1 MRSIY
6 LNNAATS
13 YPKPAS
19 VIEAVAAAL
28 AALPGSPGR
37 GGGGG
42 DDPVRRCR
50 GRVAR
55 FLGVR
60 DPARL
65 IFTSGA
71 TESLNLVVRGLPL
84 AGRRLVTTAAD
95 HNSVLR
101 PLHRLHD
108 ETGATIEIVPV
119 EASGRVSLDALR
131 AAIDSDT
138 ALVAVP
144 HGSNVTGHVL
154 DIAALALH
162 TRSLGVPLLV
172 DAAQTAGALPIDV
185 DAWGIDYFA
194 FTGHKSML
202 GTQGTGGLVASGPL
216 VPLKVGGTGVLSQS
230 LAQPRELPLRFEAGT
245 PNAPGLVALEAGV
258 AWIEGEG
265 IDSLHRRKMERAE
278 QLRRGLEAIDKVRL
292 IGRPGELPVFCFVVD
307 GVPVDELGQVLEES
321 FGVHTRAGLHC
332 APLIH
337 DSLGANPQGSIRVSP
352 SAFTTVEEIEAALAA
367 VDTVARSW

>member
-13 YPKPAS
+13 FPKPPG
-19 VIEAVAAAL
+19 VLEALGAAL
-28 AALPGSPGR
+28 AALPGSLGR
-37 GGGGG
+37 GGGG

-50 GRVAR
+50 GRVSR
-55 FLGVR
+55 FLGVG

-101 PLHRLHD
+101 PLHRLRD
-108 ETGATIEIVPV
+108 ETGATLEIVPV
-119 EASGRVSLDALR
+119 ESSGLVSLETLR
-131 AAIDSDT
+131 AAINADT
-138 ALVAVP
+138 ALVAVI

-154 DIAALALH
+154 DIAELARH
-162 TRSLGVPLLV
+162 TRALGVPLLV

-185 DAWGIDYFA
+185 DAWGIDYLA
-194 FTGHKSML
+194 FTGHKSMF
-202 GTQGTGGLVASGPL
+202 GTQGTGGLVVGGPL
-216 VPLKVGGTGVLSQS
+216 APLKVGGTGVLSQS
-230 LAQPRELPLRFEAGT
+230 LTQPEELPLRLEAGT
-245 PNAPGLVALEAGV
+245 PNGPGLAALDAGV
-258 AWIEGEG
+258 SWIEGEG
-265 IDSLHRRKMERAE
+265 TDALHRRKMELAE
-278 QLRRGLEAIDKVRL
+278 QLRRGLAAIDRVRL
-292 IGRPGELPVFCFVVD
+292 IGEPGELPVFSFVVD

-337 DSLGANPQGSIRVSP
+337 DALGTAPFGSIRVSP
-352 SAFTTVEEIEAALAA
+352 SAFTTAAEIEVALSA
-367 VDTVARSW
+367 VDAVARSW